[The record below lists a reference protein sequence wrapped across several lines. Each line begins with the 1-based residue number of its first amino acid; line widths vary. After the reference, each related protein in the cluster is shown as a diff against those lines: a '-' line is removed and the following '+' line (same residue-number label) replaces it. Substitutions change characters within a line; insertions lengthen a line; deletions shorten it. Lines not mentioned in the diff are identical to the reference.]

1 MSTVW
6 RWLSRFVLTL
16 LAVFMVLAAIWTY
29 GRLTSPTAV
38 QRKAMAMMEAQPPV
52 AEGENGLEL
61 LFALPEPPSEPF
73 PNAIR
78 CDEATPCIAAIESAP
93 EANAAAIEA
102 WRPRLEAAQRALRA
116 PVYRETRMAFD
127 FTNAL
132 PSYQDTTSLDTLRA
146 FEFASG
152 NTAGALSGAC
162 LDASAARRW
171 ATEPDTLLQA
181 MLGIAIFRQH
191 TALIA
196 DMRQRA
202 PTDPLPASC
211 AALAEAPNAAVEGSL
226 CPALRGEYR
235 YQVRMLPSL
244 LEPGEAAATAF
255 ERARMRI
262 GSDLDSL
269 LGMSAESFAGA
280 CTEEAAQAA
289 REDRAIQLQA
299 PTIRWVDHVSNPTG
313 ATLME
318 ISVPAYRDYF
328 ERQLDHVAR
337 RRLLAALLQ
346 MGVMDASL
354 TPQQRFDAL
363 PDDLRNG
370 PRPLVL
376 ATDGS
381 ALSVPIRARRGE
393 EQEPNGARLPL
404 PLASAADS
412 AVPPESA
419 PAQ

>member
-6 RWLSRFVLTL
+6 RWLSKALMLLLLCVL
-16 LAVFMVLAAIWTY
+16 VLAAIWWY

-38 QRKAMAMMEAQPPV
+38 QREAMEVMEAQPPL

-171 ATEPDTLLQA
+171 ATEPDTLIQA

-191 TALIA
+191 ASLIA

-202 PTDPLPASC
+202 PSDPLPASC
-211 AALAEAPNAAVEGSL
+211 AALAEAPDAAVEGSL

-235 YQVRMLPSL
+235 YQARMLPSL
-244 LEPGEAAATAF
+244 LEQGEAVATTF
-255 ERARMRI
+255 ERAGMRI

-280 CTEEAAQAA
+280 CTEEAAHAA
-289 REDRAIQLQA
+289 REDRAVQLQA

-346 MGVMDASL
+346 MDVMDAEL
-354 TPQQRFDAL
+354 TPQQRFAAL

-376 ATDGS
+376 TEDGRTMT
-381 ALSVPIRARRGE
+381 VQIRGHRSDD
-393 EQEPNGARLPL
+393 QEPNGARLPL
-404 PLASAADS
+404 RLSPAAASAE
-412 AVPPESA
+412 PTEPA
-419 PAQ
+419 PVQ